1 MSATRVEKPGG
12 NLIIANGGVPRSL
25 ADKKFDLHRMDSSLV
40 KLDSRNGSLLHRWKL
55 DDPRL
60 SQRHIAWSRAADGKA
75 YLGVAMRTEHDDPA
89 RRAAAP
95 ILAVYDG
102 ETLYTPTRA
111 NDGHG
116 YAGDIAAAYNGGF
129 ALSSNK
135 AGVAQVW
142 HPGAPDK
149 LSPIVELEEAYA
161 LADWPGPKAAGGVL
175 VSTALGLV
183 RWHPAAKPAFL
194 AWPRPMALDNH
205 WVPMA

>member
-1 MSATRVEKPGG
+1 
-12 NLIIANGGVPRSL
+12 
-25 ADKKFDLHRMDSSLV
+25 MDSSLV

-75 YLGVAMRTEHDDPA
+75 YLGVAMQAEHDDPA

-116 YAGDIAAAYNGGF
+116 YAGDIAAFYHIMATLAAMMSVFHFSRILRGDEEG
-129 ALSSNK
+129 
-135 AGVAQVW
+135 
-142 HPGAPDK
+142 HP
-149 LSPIVELEEAYA
+149 L
-161 LADWPGPKAAGGVL
+161 
-175 VSTALGLV
+175 
-183 RWHPAAKPAFL
+183 
-194 AWPRPMALDNH
+194 
-205 WVPMA
+205 